1 MVGEV
6 DSISGNPGVAGSQMA
21 TTLELGDPAA
31 AGVPA
36 MSPINQVGQVGDIAV
51 TMDTYSPM
59 QTLLHSYFSLYVPCE
74 TSSGRRSLPWGV
86 QPRMPDLRLS
96 EAFLPA
102 QLPA

>member
-1 MVGEV
+1 
-6 DSISGNPGVAGSQMA
+6 MA

-36 MSPINQVGQVGDIAV
+36 MSPINQVGQVGQVGDIAV
-51 TMDTYSPM
+51 TMDAYAPM
-59 QTLLHSYFSLYVPCE
+59 QTLLHSYFSRYVPCE